1 MRFEYSSSGSGRVQM
16 RERQSRDR
24 AGMPDLRS
32 RFPQFRALRLTFE
45 FIGKGPFTPAAQLA
59 VLHPPAPA
67 YFVFPCPYSDCSGEF
82 DLSDPI
88 ARMATDNRE
97 SCAGRLH
104 CTGHRNFTT
113 HIRAQCALTLEF
125 HVEASPA

>member
-24 AGMPDLRS
+24 ACMPDLRS
-32 RFPQFRALRLTFE
+32 RFPQFRALRLAFE
-45 FIGKGPFTPAAQLA
+45 FSGKGPFTPAAQLA

-82 DLSDPI
+82 DLSIPI
-88 ARMATDNRE
+88 ADMATDNRE
-97 SCAGRLH
+97 SCAGSIR
-104 CTGHRNFTT
+104 CSGHRNFES
-113 HIRAQCALTLEF
+113 RVQAQCTLTLEF
-125 HVEASPA
+125 RVEASPA

>member
-1 MRFEYSSSGSGRVQM
+1 VRFEYSSSGSGRVQM

-24 AGMPDLRS
+24 AAMPDLRS
-32 RFPQFRALRLTFE
+32 RFPQFSALRLTFE
-45 FIGKGPFTPAAQLA
+45 FSGKGPFTPASQLA

-82 DLSDPI
+82 DLSIPI
-88 ARMATDNRE
+88 ASMATDRRG

-104 CTGHRNFTT
+104 CSGQRNLDSR
-113 HIRAQCALTLEF
+113 IRAQCTLMLEF
-125 HVEASPA
+125 HVEANPA